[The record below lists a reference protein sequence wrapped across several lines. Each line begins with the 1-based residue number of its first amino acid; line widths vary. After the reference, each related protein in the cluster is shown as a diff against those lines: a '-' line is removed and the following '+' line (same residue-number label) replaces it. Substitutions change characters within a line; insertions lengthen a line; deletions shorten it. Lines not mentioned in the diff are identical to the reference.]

1 MYGCGKDC
9 LILIP
14 FRVAQ
19 ISCFTLSLKY
29 FSSASDN
36 CPDVGIG
43 PLLQFPNSS
52 RAGPVPLTLL
62 FLPLV
67 PSSYQVLR
75 HSIYSFPLVRYSCSL
90 SSGVLHAFQCLKVYP
105 RCIHGEM
112 HSRSTYSSAILFS
125 PLTCILKSISLDLQA
140 LQGPL
145 RDSKSY
151 VPSEFLPKVC
161 QRSK

>member
-1 MYGCGKDC
+1 MAAAR
-9 LILIP
+9 ILIP
-14 FRVAQ
+14 FRLPQ
-19 ISCFTLSLKY
+19 FSCFTLSLRC
-29 FSSASDN
+29 FSSDSDN

-43 PLLQFPNSS
+43 PLLQFSHPR
-52 RAGPVPLTLL
+52 RAGPVLLTLL
-62 FLPLV
+62 PSPLV
-67 PSSYQVLR
+67 PSSYRVLR
-75 HSIYSFPLVRYSCSL
+75 GFVYSFPLLRCSCLL
-90 SSGVLHAFQCLKVYP
+90 SAGALHALLCLKVYP